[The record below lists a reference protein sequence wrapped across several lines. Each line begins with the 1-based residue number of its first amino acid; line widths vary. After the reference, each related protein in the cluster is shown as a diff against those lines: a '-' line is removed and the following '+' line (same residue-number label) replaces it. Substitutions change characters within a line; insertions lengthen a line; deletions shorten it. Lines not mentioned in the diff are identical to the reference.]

1 MVMPDV
7 RFAVYQWILETG
19 RVPLVAQVA
28 DRLSIP
34 VEEVRTECRR
44 LQNIHAFALAPAS
57 DEILM
62 AHPFSSVPTAYVVR
76 SGGRAFWANCAWDA
90 LAIPAMLGA
99 DASVDAR
106 CADCGDPIRF
116 TFSAGTLEAPA
127 AVIHFA
133 VPPRRFWDNVV
144 FT

>member
-1 MVMPDV
+1 MPDV
-7 RFAVYQWILETG
+7 RLAVYQWILETG

-34 VEEVRTECRR
+34 VEDVRTECRR
-44 LQNIHAFALAPAS
+44 LQNI
-57 DEILM
+57 
-62 AHPFSSVPTAYVVR
+62 
-76 SGGRAFWANCAWDA
+76 
-90 LAIPAMLGA
+90 
-99 DASVDAR
+99 
-106 CADCGDPIRF
+106 
-116 TFSAGTLEAPA
+116 

>member
-1 MVMPDV
+1 MTPDL
-7 RFAVYQWILETG
+7 RLAVYNCILESG
-19 RVPLVAQVA
+19 RVPLAAQVA
-28 DRLSIP
+28 DRLSIA
-34 VEEVRTECRR
+34 VEDVRAGFRR
-44 LQNIHAFALAPAS
+44 LQSVHAFALAPAS

-62 AHPFSSVPTAYVVR
+62 AHPFSAVPTPYVVR
-76 SGGRAFWANCAWDA
+76 SGGLMFWANCAWDA

-99 DASVDAR
+99 DATVDTR
-106 CADCGDPIRF
+106 CADCGDPMQF
-116 TFSAGTLEAPA
+116 TFSAGTLEAVT

>member
-1 MVMPDV
+1 MPDV
-7 RFAVYQWILETG
+7 RLAVYQCILETG

-28 DRLSIP
+28 DRLSIA
-34 VEEVRTECRR
+34 VQDVRTEFRR
-44 LQNIHAFALAPAS
+44 LQNLHAFALAPAS

-62 AHPFSSVPTAYVVR
+62 AHPFSAVPTAYVVR

-90 LAIPAMLGA
+90 LAIPAMLGS

-106 CADCGDPIRF
+106 CADCGDPIPF
-116 TFSAGTLEAPA
+116 TFRSGTLEAQA
-127 AVIHFA
+127 ALIHFA